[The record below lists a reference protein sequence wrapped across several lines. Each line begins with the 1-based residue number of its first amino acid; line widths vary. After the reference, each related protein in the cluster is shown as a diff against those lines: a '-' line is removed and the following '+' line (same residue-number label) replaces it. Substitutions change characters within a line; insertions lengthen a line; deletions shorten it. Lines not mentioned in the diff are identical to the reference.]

1 VGKSS
6 LRRACCVNMNTTHH
20 FVAGW
25 IMQAV
30 LIDPG
35 GYEPPF
41 PTAPGPRVARTF
53 GRFAPQKLS
62 SSAPGLREAAW
73 AT

>member
-1 VGKSS
+1 
-6 LRRACCVNMNTTHH
+6 MNTTHH

-30 LIDPG
+30 LIDSG

-41 PTAPGPRVARTF
+41 PTAARAPALL
-53 GRFAPQKLS
+53 GRS
-62 SSAPGLREAAW
+62 DDSHHRG
-73 AT
+73 